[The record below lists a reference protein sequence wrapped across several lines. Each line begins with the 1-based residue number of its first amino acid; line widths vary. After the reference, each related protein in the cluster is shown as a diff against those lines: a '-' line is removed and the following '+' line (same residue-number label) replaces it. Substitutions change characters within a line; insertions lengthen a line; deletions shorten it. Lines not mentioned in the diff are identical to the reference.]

1 MTDIQ
6 PPSGPGW
13 ARLIGAPAEV
23 VRQLKGQYLLL
34 VAMGS
39 AVLLALIGFVIPSA
53 GQFYAWLLAGLV
65 FALSLLWA
73 LTAGRR
79 EPRTTGKTTTE
90 KTTSGNFIDA
100 RRLRARNVRMFARN
114 TNSIKSRGGAVIDG
128 LTMAAGTQPPAE
140 PPEPA
145 ALPAPPEPPGTT
157 AGER

>member
-13 ARLIGAPAEV
+13 ARLIAAPAEV

-39 AVLLALIGFVIPSA
+39 AVLLVLIGFVIPSA

-73 LTAGRR
+73 LTLRRR
-79 EPRTTGKTTTE
+79 EPTTTQ
-90 KTTSGNFIDA
+90 KTASGNFIET
-100 RRLRARNVRMFARN
+100 RRLRARNVKMTASN
-114 TNSIKSRGGAVIDG
+114 TNSIKSRGGAVIEG
-128 LTMAAGTQPPAE
+128 LTMSSGSQVPTE
-140 PPEPA
+140 PTT
-145 ALPAPPEPPGTT
+145 LPAPSETD